1 MSNGLSN
8 ATFMGGLM
16 QGAQFVEGMQNRKK
30 QNERADAQAARAQEA
45 HDQSTKLN
53 GLNIDEAETKALKNK
68 AGLLT
73 RRMRETNSMPTKEEL
88 KELKPFG
95 LDKLNNA
102 DYRKE
107 NQDAGA
113 WFHKGMTTGEW
124 DENTLSSMDTLY
136 FDEYRKR
143 EKADGL
149 KRRTIGV
156 QELKDGRLV
165 PILEL
170 TKKDGSKYNAP
181 LTVNGTPDGNDNLFL
196 LDETKIDEMYEV
208 QMQRANMA
216 YLWEKSKN
224 DPKAAADLLDNIIF
238 GKTNQEYTIKDVRDE
253 SGQSRMAR
261 FDKNKNFVNWVGGAE
276 PLKDSKGRLIGKGR
290 GGSGGNGVFNDDS
303 AIIDWKEYR
312 DKRAAALKEG
322 DPAMLDQIDRDFE
335 VTNGFTVD
343 DFNITRKQFE
353 KDGFYG
359 NPTVQQV
366 RAVVKA
372 RKEAEAALKE
382 SQANGEGNEVED
394 GLASQPPPREIAP
407 NPRIA
412 ELEQLMVDPTYPDNA
427 RAKFE
432 QEYNQLITKHN
443 GNGKTKP
450 PQKIS
455 RQDKYKQNL
464 EAIQKQIA
472 NAQSEEERARL
483 SQLLVKTMTEFNKGP
498 GLNDAAHMAAL

>member
-30 QNERADAQAARAQEA
+30 QNERAGAQAARAQEA

-53 GLNIDEAETKALKNK
+53 GFKIDEAETKALKNK

-73 RRMRETNSMPTKEEL
+73 RRMRETNSMPTTEEL
-88 KELKPFG
+88 KEFKPFG

-102 DYRKE
+102 DYREE
-107 NQDAGA
+107 NQNAGT

-124 DENTLSSMDTLY
+124 DDNTLSSMDTLY

-224 DPKAAADLLDNIIF
+224 DPKAAADLIDNIIF
-238 GKTNQEYTIKDVRDE
+238 GKTKQEAPGLATIY
-253 SGQSRMAR
+253 
-261 FDKNKNFVNWVGGAE
+261 DKSTGGDQKVVWNGSQYVPIGGVKANGGKN
-276 PLKDSKGRLIGKGR
+276 GR
-290 GGSGGNGVFNDDS
+290 GGSGGSGGFNDDS

-382 SQANGEGNEVED
+382 SQANGKGNEVED

-427 RAKFE
+427 RARFE
-432 QEYNQLITKHN
+432 QEYNQLIAKHN

-455 RQDKYKQNL
+455 RQDNYKQNI
-464 EAIQKQIA
+464 EAIQNQIA